1 MKLTQ
6 ESFDKLVELM
16 NHNITEIKTDIKW
29 LKKGYGVVI
38 GFIGGML
45 LTLATIA
52 FKL

>member
-6 ESFDKLVELM
+6 ENFNELVELM
-16 NHNITEIKTDIKW
+16 NHNITEIKIDIKW
-29 LKKGYGVVI
+29 LKKSYGIVI
-38 GFIGGML
+38 GFIGGTL